1 MVFERLLEELKKL
14 NLPKDKYIIFGSGPM
29 AIRGIRDSEDIDV
42 LVTKALFEELLIKFP
57 QDISNHPLGMMSI
70 GDIEIGSSWQG
81 NKSMTNKIIGDA
93 EFIQGFPF
101 ARLGR
106 VIKWKKDMGREKDKR
121 DLKLIE
127 EYLTKNR

>member
-93 EFIQGFPF
+93 EFIQGFP
-101 ARLGR
+101 LL
-106 VIKWKKDMGREKDKR
+106 D
-121 DLKLIE
+121 
-127 EYLTKNR
+127 

>member
-1 MVFERLLEELKKL
+1 MEELKKL